1 MCSPVPFS
9 VQAVR
14 FQAVA
19 CLFCVVHTEF
29 FPIFVV
35 WQ

>member
-1 MCSPVPFS
+1 MSSPVPFS

-14 FQAVA
+14 FQAAA
-19 CLFCVVHTEF
+19 CLFCVVRTEF
-29 FPIFVV
+29 LRIFVV